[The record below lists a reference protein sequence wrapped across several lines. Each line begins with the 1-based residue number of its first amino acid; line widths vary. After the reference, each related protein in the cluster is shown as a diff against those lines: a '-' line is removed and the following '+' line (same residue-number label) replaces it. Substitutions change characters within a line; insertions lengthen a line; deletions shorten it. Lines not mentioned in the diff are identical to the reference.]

1 MPIDPDER
9 LNQINRSLEAIQNG
23 WPFLLVEINER
34 IDTLTQSLIAQDN
47 EQTRGRIKA
56 LRDLK
61 ELPETL
67 KQERES
73 ISAGL
78 AD

>member
-1 MPIDPDER
+1 MQPIER
-9 LNQINRSLEAIQNG
+9 VNQIDQALAAIQNG
-23 WPFLLVEINER
+23 WPFLLVEINDR
-34 IDTLTQSLIAQDN
+34 IDTLTLSLIAQDN

-56 LRDLK
+56 LRELK

-78 AD
+78 AE

>member
-1 MPIDPDER
+1 MNPSER
-9 LNQINRSLEAIQNG
+9 INQIDQALGAIQTG
-23 WPFLLVEINER
+23 WPFLLAEINER
-34 IDTLTQSLIAQDN
+34 IDSLTQSLIAQDN

-61 ELPETL
+61 ELPEAL

-78 AD
+78 AE

>member
-1 MPIDPDER
+1 MQPAER
-9 LNQINRSLEAIQNG
+9 VNQIDRSLTAIQNG
-23 WPFLLVEINER
+23 WPFLLAEINER
-34 IDTLTQSLIAQDN
+34 IDTLTLSLIAQDN

-56 LRDLK
+56 LRELK

-78 AD
+78 AE

>member
-1 MPIDPDER
+1 MQPIER
-9 LNQINRSLEAIQNG
+9 LNQIDQALGAIQNG
-23 WPFLLVEINER
+23 WPFLLAEINER
-34 IDTLTQSLIAQDN
+34 IDSLTQSLIAQDN

-61 ELPETL
+61 ELPEML

-78 AD
+78 AE

>member
-1 MPIDPDER
+1 MQPIER
-9 LNQINRSLEAIQNG
+9 VNQIDRALTAIQNG
-23 WPFLLVEINER
+23 WPFLLAEINDQ
-34 IDTLTQSLIAQDN
+34 IDTLTLSLIAQDN

-78 AD
+78 AE

>member
-1 MPIDPDER
+1 MQTADRI
-9 LNQINRSLEAIQNG
+9 NQIDLALGAIQNG
-23 WPFLLVEINER
+23 WPFLLAEINER
-34 IDTLTQSLIAQDN
+34 IDSLTQSLIAQND

-78 AD
+78 AE

>member
-1 MPIDPDER
+1 MQPIER
-9 LNQINRSLEAIQNG
+9 VNQIDRSLTAIQNG

-34 IDTLTQSLIAQDN
+34 IDTLTLSLIAQDN

-56 LRDLK
+56 LRELK
-61 ELPETL
+61 ELQETL

-78 AD
+78 AE

>member
-1 MPIDPDER
+1 MNPAER
-9 LNQINRSLEAIQNG
+9 INQIDQALVAIQTG
-23 WPFLLVEINER
+23 WPFLLAEINER
-34 IDTLTQSLIAQDN
+34 IDSLTQSLIAQDN

-78 AD
+78 AE

>member
-1 MPIDPDER
+1 MQPIDR
-9 LNQINRSLEAIQNG
+9 LNQIDQALGAIQNG
-23 WPFLLVEINER
+23 WPFLLVEINDR
-34 IDTLTQSLIAQDN
+34 IDTLTLSLIAQDN

-56 LRDLK
+56 LRELK
-61 ELPETL
+61 VLPETL

>member
-1 MPIDPDER
+1 MQPIER
-9 LNQINRSLEAIQNG
+9 VNQIDRSLTAIQNG
-23 WPFLLVEINER
+23 WPFLLAEINER
-34 IDTLTQSLIAQDN
+34 IDTLTLSLIAQDN

-56 LRDLK
+56 LRELK

-78 AD
+78 AE

>member
-1 MPIDPDER
+1 MSMQPQDRI
-9 LNQINRSLEAIQNG
+9 NQIDQALEAIRIG
-23 WPFLLVEINER
+23 WPFLLVEMNER

-67 KQERES
+67 NQERES
-73 ISAGL
+73 IRAGL

>member
-1 MPIDPDER
+1 MNPSER
-9 LNQINRSLEAIQNG
+9 INQIDQALVAIQTG
-23 WPFLLVEINER
+23 WPFLLAEINER
-34 IDTLTQSLIAQDN
+34 IDSLTQSLIAQDN

-78 AD
+78 AE

>member
-1 MPIDPDER
+1 MQPIDR
-9 LNQINRSLEAIQNG
+9 LNQIDQALGAIQNG

-34 IDTLTQSLIAQDN
+34 IDSLTQSLIAQDN

-78 AD
+78 AE